1 MQTLIQ
7 VYLKSRTSLRD
18 AIAGDTRHLSDYDF
32 KVVRE
37 QQPGRNPGW
46 LKLRGTLSDRPGA
59 INVEWHSGTGVPT
72 CRVVNRGGARP
83 HRIIGD
89 FLDYLLFR
97 HRKRIQWVT
106 IAPR

>member
-7 VYLKSRTSLRD
+7 LYSTSRTSLRE
-18 AIAGDTRHLSDYDF
+18 AIANDGRHLRAYALEI
-32 KVVRE
+32 VTE
-37 QQPGRNPGW
+37 QKAGRKPGW
-46 LKLRGTLSDRPGA
+46 LKLRSTVKDRPGA
-59 INVEWHSGTGVPT
+59 INVEWDANTRALT

-89 FLDYLLFR
+89 LVDYLLFR
-97 HRKRIQWVT
+97 HRKRMQWMT